1 MEAKDVAV
9 RHCITASL
17 VLTALAACSNPQ
29 RDKLDRGM
37 AFARRQFVEVSRNP
51 MANMALG
58 NTAEMGGGFS
68 TFLVANMPDNADL
81 PRYEDNAPSGPWS
94 IAVRAYG
101 EDKVIIEGYGDSLN
115 APLIADTVSVRYV
128 PRREP

>member
-1 MEAKDVAV
+1 MALRRSLTTAALAIVAV
-9 RHCITASL
+9 TA
-17 VLTALAACSNPQ
+17 AGCSNPN
-29 RDKLDRGM
+29 REKLDRGM

-68 TFLVANMPDNADL
+68 TFLAANMPDNADL
-81 PRYEDNAPSGPWS
+81 PRYQDNEPSGPWS

-101 EDKVIIEGYGDSLN
+101 ADKVIIEGFGDSLN
-115 APLIADTVSVRYV
+115 APLVAETVSVRYV
-128 PRREP
+128 PRRGP